1 MKVVETE
8 IACTLSGCG
17 AFFKSRNAEHKGGHM
32 TKRISFCALGAV
44 AGILSLPVAATGPTT
59 YAVDFTGAGTPQ
71 GWTVENGEYRSPE
84 YSNAV
89 DRIELRYSGAD
100 AAASATITAFP
111 KQGDGTTVAT
121 LSAASSGAS
130 FDFPETTD
138 FRSFRIAVANGLAL
152 SSFAAYV
159 SADTLNAPFSVAISK
174 NTTGTSFDA
183 NWYPVVGATGYR
195 AYVWTNAVVGA
206 SAGTAVWQETFA
218 NAPAKT
224 STVVFKDEFTDNGT
238 TGWTFEKAYA
248 SISNGA
254 VRVGTTSDKGV
265 LVSPPLPAFSETP
278 LTLSITAWRQTTSDG
293 VDMPVGVVS
302 GGVTNIVGVVV
313 LGDEAAPHHVTLPA
327 LNADDR
333 IAIFSPTNK
342 ASARAIIDD
351 VAILSGYSEGS
362 LAPSYIVNG
371 LDVGLVTG
379 YSFTGLP
386 SVPVLFAV
394 EAYGRRGVTSE
405 KTEAVEVDLSNPK
418 KVPQLNACPVSSLTS
433 PALTYTQNFDST
445 AAITVPTGD
454 KDWLNGTTLPYWQA
468 YKDADAVDSFNYNA
482 GTGSTGGL
490 YVFATNRNDP
500 VRALGAYSTQ
510 NDEFSFGLA
519 FTNDMERTMTLSSVA
534 YSAQQW
540 GFKND
545 TNQTMTVSVKVVD
558 GLDWISAYS
567 DGWTEIGS
575 TQSTVYGSEDVHDTP
590 VSTPVAVTPA
600 EEISIAPGQVLML
613 KWTIH
618 SLKSGKPG
626 MMGIDDVTVTF
637 ASGTRGLVI
646 RLAGSTRAP

>member
-1 MKVVETE
+1 M
-8 IACTLSGCG
+8 I
-17 AFFKSRNAEHKGGHM
+17 
-32 TKRISFCALGAV
+32 KRISFCAIVAV
-44 AGILSLPVAATGPTT
+44 AGILSLPVAATGPEMHV
-59 YAVDFTGAGTPQ
+59 VDFAGAGITQ
-71 GWTVENGEYRSPE
+71 GWTMEDGEYRSPE

-89 DRIELRYSGAD
+89 DRIELRYSGAG
-100 AAASATITAFP
+100 ASASATISAFP
-111 KQGDGTTVAT
+111 KQGDGTSVAT

-138 FRSFRIAVANGLAL
+138 FRSFRIAATNGLTL

-159 SADTLNAPFSVAISK
+159 SADTLGMPSSVAIS
-174 NTTGTSFDA
+174 NNVTGTSFDA
-183 NWYPVVGATGYR
+183 SWSPVDGATGYR
-195 AYVWTNAVVGA
+195 VYVWTNAVVGA
-206 SAGTAVWQETFA
+206 SAGTAVWEETFA

-224 STVVFKDEFTDNGT
+224 STVNFKDEFTDNGT
-238 TGWTFEKAYA
+238 SGWTYEKAYA

-265 LVSPPLPAFSETP
+265 LVSPSLPAYSETP
-278 LTLSITAWRQTTSDG
+278 LTLRITAWRQTTSEG
-293 VDMPVGVVS
+293 TDMPIGIMS

-313 LGDEAAPHHVTLPA
+313 IGDEAAPHHVALPA

-351 VAILSGYSEGS
+351 VAILSGYSEGN
-362 LAPSYIVNG
+362 LVPSYIANV
-371 LDVGLVTG
+371 DVGAVTE
-379 YSFTGLP
+379 YSFTELP
-386 SVPVLFAV
+386 SVPVQFAV

-405 KTEAVEVDLSNPK
+405 KTEAVEIDLSNPD

-433 PALTYTQNFDST
+433 PDHTYTQNFDSL
-445 AAITVPTGD
+445 AALTVPTGD

-468 YKDADAVDSFNYNA
+468 YKDADAVSSFNYNA
-482 GTGSTGGL
+482 GNGSIGGL
-490 YVFATNRNDP
+490 YVFATNRNDS

-519 FTNDMERTMTLSSVA
+519 FTNDTESAMTLSSVA
-534 YSAQQW
+534 YLAQQW

-545 TNQTMTVSVKVVD
+545 TNQTMSVSVKVVD
-558 GLDWISAYS
+558 ALGWISAYS

-575 TQSTVYGSEDVHDTP
+575 TQSTVYGTEDVHDTP
-590 VSTPVAVTPA
+590 VSTSVAATPA
-600 EEISIAPGQVLML
+600 EEISIAPGQVLMI

-637 ASGTRGLVI
+637 SSKPLGLVI
-646 RLAGSTRAP
+646 KIAGSSHVR

>member
-1 MKVVETE
+1 MNKQ
-8 IACTLSGCG
+8 
-17 AFFKSRNAEHKGGHM
+17 
-32 TKRISFCALGAV
+32 ISFCALGAV
-44 AGILSLPVAATGPTT
+44 AGVLSLSVAATGPEM
-59 YAVDFTGAGTPQ
+59 YAVDFAGAGVPQ

-100 AAASATITAFP
+100 ASASATISAFP
-111 KQGDGTTVAT
+111 KQGDETMVAT

-138 FRSFRIAVANGLAL
+138 FRSFRIAVNGLAL

-159 SADTLNAPFSVAISK
+159 SADTLGMPSGVAIS
-174 NTTGTSFDA
+174 NNVTGTSFDA
-183 NWYPVVGATGYR
+183 NWYSVVGATGYR

-206 SAGTAVWQETFA
+206 SAGTAVWQEMFA

-224 STVVFKDEFTDNGT
+224 STVVFKDDFTDNGT
-238 TGWTFEKAYA
+238 PGWTFEKAYA

-278 LTLSITAWRQTTSDG
+278 LTLRITAWRQATTDG

-302 GGVTNIVGVVV
+302 GDVTNIVGVVV
-313 LGDEAAPHHVTLPA
+313 LGDEAAPHHVALSA
-327 LNADDR
+327 LNAGDR

-342 ASARAIIDD
+342 TSARAIIDD

-371 LDVGLVTG
+371 LDVGLVTR

-386 SVPVLFAV
+386 SVPVQFAV

-405 KTEAVEVDLSNPK
+405 KTESVEVDLSNPE
-418 KVPQLNACPVSSLTS
+418 KVPQLNACPLSSLVGN
-433 PALTYTQNFDST
+433 TYTQNFDSL
-445 AAITVPTGD
+445 AALTVPTGD

-468 YKDADAVDSFNYNA
+468 YKDADAVSAFNYNA

-490 YVFATNRNDP
+490 YALAANRNDP

-519 FTNDMERTMTLSSVA
+519 FTNDTESAMTLSSVA
-534 YSAQQW
+534 YLAQQW
-540 GFKND
+540 GFANSA
-545 TNQTMTVSVKVVD
+545 NQTLSVSVMVTNN
-558 GLDWISAYS
+558 LNWISAYS

-575 TQSTVYGSEDVHDTP
+575 TQSTVFDAEDVHDTP
-590 VSTPVAVTPA
+590 DSIPVAVTPA

-626 MMGIDDVTVTF
+626 MMGIDNVTVTF
-637 ASGTRGLVI
+637 SSKPRGIVI
-646 RLAGSTRAP
+646 KLAGTSHAP

>member
-1 MKVVETE
+1 M
-8 IACTLSGCG
+8 I
-17 AFFKSRNAEHKGGHM
+17 
-32 TKRISFCALGAV
+32 KRISFCAIVAV
-44 AGILSLPVAATGPTT
+44 AGILSLPVAATGPEMHV
-59 YAVDFTGAGTPQ
+59 VDFAGAGIPQ
-71 GWTVENGEYRSPE
+71 GWTMEDGEYRSPE

-100 AAASATITAFP
+100 ASASATISAFP
-111 KQGDGTTVAT
+111 KQGDGTQVAT
-121 LSAASSGAS
+121 LTAASSGAS

-138 FRSFRIAVANGLAL
+138 FRSFRIAVNGMAL

-159 SADTLNAPFSVAISK
+159 SADTLGMPSGVVIS
-174 NTTGTSFDA
+174 NNVTGTSFDA
-183 NWYPVVGATGYR
+183 SWSPVDGATGYR
-195 AYVWTNAVVGA
+195 VYVWTNAVVGA
-206 SAGTAVWQETFA
+206 SAGTAVWEETFA

-224 STVVFKDEFTDNGT
+224 TTVVFKDEFTDNGT
-238 TGWTFEKAYA
+238 SGWTYEKAYA

-278 LTLSITAWRQTTSDG
+278 LTLRITAWRQTTSEG
-293 VDMPVGVVS
+293 TDMPVGVVS

-313 LGDEAAPHHVTLPA
+313 LGDEAAPHHVALPA

-351 VAILSGYSEGS
+351 VAILSGYSEGN
-362 LAPSYIVNG
+362 LVPSYIANV
-371 LDVGLVTG
+371 DVGAVTE
-379 YSFTGLP
+379 YSFTELP
-386 SVPVLFAV
+386 SVPVQFAV

-405 KTEAVEVDLSNPK
+405 KTEAVEVDLSNPD
-418 KVPQLNACPVSSLTS
+418 KVAQLNACPLSSLAS
-433 PALTYTQNFDST
+433 SALTYTQNFDSL
-445 AAITVPTGD
+445 AALTVPTGD

-468 YKDADAVDSFNYNA
+468 YKDADAVSSFNYNA
-482 GTGSTGGL
+482 GNGSVGGV
-490 YVFATNRNDP
+490 YAFATNRNDF

-519 FTNDMERTMTLSSVA
+519 FTNDTESTMTLASIA
-534 YSAQQW
+534 YLAQQW

-545 TNQTMTVSVKVVD
+545 TNQTMSVSAKMVD

-567 DGWTEIGS
+567 DGWTELGS
-575 TQSTVYGSEDVHDTP
+575 TQSIVYGAEDVHDTP
-590 VSTPVAVTPA
+590 VSTLVEIIPA
-600 EEISIAPGQVLML
+600 EEISVAPGQVLMIR
-613 KWTIH
+613 WTIH

-626 MMGIDDVTVTF
+626 MMGIDGVTVTF
-637 ASGTRGLVI
+637 LSKPLGLVI
-646 RLAGSTRAP
+646 KIANSSHVR

>member
-1 MKVVETE
+1 MKM
-8 IACTLSGCG
+8 
-17 AFFKSRNAEHKGGHM
+17 GGHM
-32 TKRISFCALGAV
+32 VKRISYCTLGAV
-44 AGILSLPVAATGPTT
+44 AGILSLPVAATGSEI
-59 YAVDFTGAGTPQ
+59 YAVDFAGAGVPQ
-71 GWTVENGEYRSPE
+71 GWAVDNGEYRSPE

-89 DRIELRYSGAD
+89 DRIELRYSGAG
-100 AAASATITAFP
+100 AAASATISAFP

-121 LSAASSGAS
+121 LTAASSGAS

-138 FRSFRIAVANGLAL
+138 VRSFRIAATNGIVL

-159 SADTLNAPFSVAISK
+159 SAGTLDVPSGLAIS
-174 NTTGTSFDA
+174 NNITGTSFDA
-183 NWYPVVGATGYR
+183 SWAPVDGATGYR
-195 AYVWTNAVVGA
+195 VFVWTNAVVGA
-206 SAGTAVWQETFA
+206 SAGTTVWQETFA

-224 STVVFKDEFTDNGT
+224 STVAFKDEYTDNGT
-238 TGWTFEKAYA
+238 TGWTYEKAYA

-278 LTLSITAWRQTTSDG
+278 LTLRITAWRQATTDG

-302 GGVTNIVGVVV
+302 GGVTNIVDVVT

-386 SVPVLFAV
+386 SVPVQFAV

-405 KTEAVEVDLSNPK
+405 KTEAVEVDLSNPEK
-418 KVPQLNACPVSSLTS
+418 EPQLNACPLSSLEGN
-433 PALTYTQNFDST
+433 AYTQNFDST
-445 AAITVPTGD
+445 AAITASTGN
-454 KDWLNGTTLPYWQA
+454 KDWFNGITIMYWQA
-468 YKDADAVDSFNYNA
+468 YKDADAEDSFNYNA
-482 GTGSTGGL
+482 GGGTTGGL
-490 YVFATNRNDP
+490 YALATNRNDP

-519 FTNDMERTMTLSSVA
+519 FTNDTESTMKLASVA
-534 YSAQQW
+534 YLAQQW
-540 GFKND
+540 GFANNA
-545 TNQTMTVSVKVVD
+545 NQTLSVSVMVTNN
-558 GLDWISAYS
+558 LNWISAYS

-575 TQSTVYGSEDVHDTP
+575 TQSTVYGAEDAHDTP
-590 VSTPVAVTPA
+590 VSTLVEATPA
-600 EEISIAPGQVLML
+600 AEISIAPGQVLML

-618 SLKSGKPG
+618 SLKSGKPC

-637 ASGTRGLVI
+637 SSKSRGLVLK
-646 RLAGSTRAP
+646 LAGSTRAP

>member
-1 MKVVETE
+1 MMK
-8 IACTLSGCG
+8 
-17 AFFKSRNAEHKGGHM
+17 RM
-32 TKRISFCALGAV
+32 SFCALGAV

-89 DRIELRYSGAD
+89 DRIELRYSGAG
-100 AAASATITAFP
+100 ASASATITAFP
-111 KQGDGTTVAT
+111 KQGDGTMVAT

-138 FRSFRIAVANGLAL
+138 FRSFRIAVNGLAL
-152 SSFAAYV
+152 SSFTAYV
-159 SADTLNAPFSVAISK
+159 SADMLGMPSGVAIS
-174 NTTGTSFDA
+174 NNVTGTSFDA
-183 NWYPVVGATGYR
+183 SWYPVDSATGYR
-195 AYVWTNAVVGA
+195 VYVWTNAVVGA
-206 SAGTAVWQETFA
+206 SAGTVVWQETFA

-224 STVVFKDEFTDNGT
+224 STVVFKDEYTDNGT
-238 TGWTFEKAYA
+238 PGWTYEKAYA

-265 LVSPPLPAFSETP
+265 LVSPPLPAFSEAP
-278 LTLSITAWRQTTSDG
+278 LTIRITAWRQTTDEG
-293 VDMPVGVVS
+293 RDMPLGVVS
-302 GGVTNIVGVVV
+302 GGVTNFVGVVT
-313 LGDEAAPHHVTLPA
+313 LGDEAAPYHVTLPA

-342 ASARAIIDD
+342 TSARAIIDD
-351 VAILSGYSEGS
+351 VAILSGYSAGS
-362 LAPSYIVNG
+362 LEPSYIQNV
-371 LDVGLVTG
+371 DVGLATG
-379 YSFTGLP
+379 YSFAGLP
-386 SVPVLFAV
+386 SVPVQFAV

-405 KTEAVEVDLSNPK
+405 KTEAVEVDLSNPDK
-418 KVPQLNACPVSSLTS
+418 MAQLNACPLSSLVGN
-433 PALTYTQNFDST
+433 TYTQNFDSL
-445 AAITVPTGD
+445 AALTVPTGD

-468 YKDADAVDSFNYNA
+468 YKDADAVSSFNFNA

-519 FTNDMERTMTLSSVA
+519 FTNDTESAMTLSSVA
-534 YSAQQW
+534 YLAQQW
-540 GFKND
+540 GFANNA
-545 TNQTMTVSVKVVD
+545 NQTLSVSVMVTNN
-558 GLDWISAYS
+558 LNWISAYS

-575 TQSTVYGSEDVHDTP
+575 TQSTMYGAEDVHDTP
-590 VSTPVAVTPA
+590 VSTPVAATPA
-600 EEISIAPGQVLML
+600 EEISIAPGQVLMI

-618 SLKSGKPG
+618 SLTSGKPC

-637 ASGTRGLVI
+637 SGKPRGLVLK
-646 RLAGSTRAP
+646 LAGTSRVP

>member
-1 MKVVETE
+1 MKM
-8 IACTLSGCG
+8 
-17 AFFKSRNAEHKGGHM
+17 GGHM
-32 TKRISFCALGAV
+32 VKRISYCTLGAV
-44 AGILSLPVAATGPTT
+44 AGILSLPVAATGSEI
-59 YAVDFTGAGTPQ
+59 YAVDFAGAGVPQ
-71 GWTVENGEYRSPE
+71 GWAVDNGEYRSPE

-89 DRIELRYSGAD
+89 DRIELRYSGAG
-100 AAASATITAFP
+100 AAASATISAFP

-121 LSAASSGAS
+121 LTAASSGAS

-138 FRSFRIAVANGLAL
+138 FRSFRIAATNGLTL
-152 SSFAAYV
+152 SSFVAYV
-159 SADTLNAPFSVAISK
+159 SADTLGMPSSVAIS
-174 NTTGTSFDA
+174 NNITGTSFDA
-183 NWYPVVGATGYR
+183 SWAPVDGATGYR
-195 AYVWTNAVVGA
+195 VFVWTNAVVGA
-206 SAGTAVWQETFA
+206 STGTALWQETMPGATNASSSTKMNDVKFA
-218 NAPAKT
+218 GC
-224 STVVFKDEFTDNGT
+224 FDNSGWTRSDKAGYPTGEDGTIRIGT
-238 TGWTFEKAYA
+238 TGDNGWLQTPPIVATADGMAVRFYAKAVDSKSDGKNISLERISGETVSFVGTA
-248 SISNGA
+248 TLSLEMQEFFVPLSDWESGDCIRFNSITNGDRRVIIGA
-254 VRVGTTSDKGV
+254 VT
-265 LVSPPLPAFSETP
+265 
-278 LTLSITAWRQTTSDG
+278 
-293 VDMPVGVVS
+293 VV
-302 GGVTNIVGVVV
+302 
-313 LGDEAAPHHVTLPA
+313 
-327 LNADDR
+327 
-333 IAIFSPTNK
+333 
-342 ASARAIIDD
+342 
-351 VAILSGYSEGS
+351 SGYSEGS
-362 LAPSYIVNG
+362 LEPSYIVNV
-371 LDVGLVTG
+371 DVGAVTE

-386 SVPVLFAV
+386 SVPVQFAV
-394 EAYGRRGVTSE
+394 EAYGRRGVTSG
-405 KTEAVEVDLSNPK
+405 KTEAVEVDLANPD
-418 KVPQLNACPVSSLTS
+418 KVALLNACPLSSFEGN
-433 PALTYTQNFDST
+433 TYTQNFDSL
-445 AAITVPTGD
+445 AALTVPTGD

-468 YKDADAVDSFNYNA
+468 YKDADAVSSFNYNA

-519 FTNDMERTMTLSSVA
+519 FTNDTESTMMLSSVA
-534 YSAQQW
+534 YLAQQW

>member
-1 MKVVETE
+1 MNKQ
-8 IACTLSGCG
+8 
-17 AFFKSRNAEHKGGHM
+17 
-32 TKRISFCALGAV
+32 ISFCALGAV
-44 AGILSLPVAATGPTT
+44 AGILSLSVAATGPEM
-59 YAVDFTGAGTPQ
+59 YAVDFTGAGVPQ
-71 GWTVENGEYRSPE
+71 GWTMENGEYRSPE

-89 DRIELRYSGAD
+89 DRIELSYSGAG
-100 AAASATITAFP
+100 AAASATISAFP
-111 KQGDGTTVAT
+111 KQGDGTMVAT

-138 FRSFRIAVANGLAL
+138 FRSFSIAVNGLAL
-152 SSFAAYV
+152 SSFTAYV
-159 SADTLNAPFSVAISK
+159 SADTLGMPSSVAIS
-174 NTTGTSFDA
+174 NNVTGTSFDA
-183 NWYPVVGATGYR
+183 SWSPVDDATGYR
-195 AYVWTNAVVGA
+195 VYVWTNAVVGA

-224 STVVFKDEFTDNGT
+224 STVVFKDEYTDNGT
-238 TGWTFEKAYA
+238 PGWTYEKAYA

-265 LVSPPLPAFSETP
+265 LVSPPLPAFSEAP
-278 LTLSITAWRQTTSDG
+278 LTLRITAWRQTTDEG
-293 VDMPVGVVS
+293 RDMPLGVVS
-302 GGVTNIVGVVV
+302 GGVTNIVGVVT
-313 LGDEAAPHHVTLPA
+313 LGDEAVPYHVTLPA

-386 SVPVLFAV
+386 SVPVQFAV

-405 KTEAVEVDLSNPK
+405 KTEAVEVDLANPE

-433 PALTYTQNFDST
+433 PDHTYTQNFDSL
-445 AAITVPTGD
+445 AALTVPTGD

-468 YKDADAVDSFNYNA
+468 YKDADAVSSFNYNA

-490 YVFATNRNDP
+490 YVFATNRNDL

-519 FTNDMERTMTLSSVA
+519 FTNDTESTMTLASIA
-534 YSAQQW
+534 YLAQQW

-545 TNQTMTVSVKVVD
+545 TNQTMSVSVKVVD

-567 DGWTEIGS
+567 DGWTELGS
-575 TQSTVYGSEDVHDTP
+575 TQSTVFDAEDAHDTP
-590 VSTPVAVTPA
+590 VSTPVAATPA
-600 EEISIAPGQVLML
+600 AEISIAPGQVLML

-618 SLKSGKPG
+618 SLKSGKPC

-637 ASGTRGLVI
+637 SIKPRGLVLK
-646 RLAGSTRAP
+646 LARTSRAP